1 MPEPRPSPR
10 QIVERLREGLGD
22 AFEYAFVDH
31 ERVICRVKKDGW
43 VDAVRFVRTD
53 PLLGC
58 TFFSWLS
65 AIDWTEAE
73 VVDAEAA
80 GEEGAEGDEARSVGG
95 DTSASPA
102 TDEAGAGTETQAE
115 TGSGQEPEGQ
125 EEAESPPEARQ
136 PDVDPS
142 GIAAYS
148 QPSGELFEVCCHLSA
163 PEREFGVT
171 LKTALEKDSPVL
183 ETLTTTV
190 RGADWHER
198 ECHEMFGITFEGH
211 PNLAPLYLPEEFE
224 GHPLLKSYA
233 LGARLVKP
241 WPGIVDVEEIPPDLE
256 PRLDAL
262 AAGESPSPK
271 DNSGETSS

>member
-53 PLLGC
+53 PVLGC

-65 AIDWTEAE
+65 AIDWTESE

-80 GEEGAEGDEARSVGG
+80 GDEGVEGGEAQSVGG
-95 DTSASPA
+95 ATSASA
-102 TDEAGAGTETQAE
+102 TADEAGAGTEAQAE

-125 EEAESPPEARQ
+125 GEAESLPGTGQPE
-136 PDVDPS
+136 VDSS
-142 GIAAYS
+142 GVAAYF

-163 PEREFGVT
+163 PERGFGVT

-183 ETLTTTV
+183 ETLTTEV
-190 RGADWHER
+190 GGADWHER

-241 WPGIVDVEEIPPDLE
+241 WPGIVDVEEIPPELE
-256 PRLDAL
+256 PLLDAV
-262 AAGESPSPK
+262 AAGESSASK
-271 DNSGETSS
+271 DDSGETSS